1 MEGFNTSLVTVGCSG
16 SGKSTLLHG
25 RSGKEG
31 ITRLAI
37 KGVFEALHNK
47 AAQVGVALSQHK
59 ASGGGGA
66 AMEFA
71 VDASFCEAGAY
82 TRSDFSS
89 T

>member
-1 MEGFNTSLVTVGCSG
+1 
-16 SGKSTLLHG
+16 
-25 RSGKEG
+25 
-31 ITRLAI
+31 
-37 KGVFEALHNK
+37 
-47 AAQVGVALSQHK
+47 VGVALSQHK